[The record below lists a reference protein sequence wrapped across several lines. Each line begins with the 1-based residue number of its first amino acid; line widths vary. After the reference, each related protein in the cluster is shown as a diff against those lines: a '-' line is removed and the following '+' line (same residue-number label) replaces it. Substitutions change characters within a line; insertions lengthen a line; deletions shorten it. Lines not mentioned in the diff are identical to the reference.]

1 MIGEQMIGLSETRF
15 DDGKIYWLESRP
27 PENGRSVI
35 VCRPAAGAAPQDVT
49 AKYEAGCP
57 YYNIRTGAHGYG
69 GGAWIISSGV
79 AYFSNYS
86 DGRLY
91 RQDGIGA
98 KPVPLTPLAVQPGA
112 PGRDFQCKYADG
124 VIDTSRKRWIG
135 IGEDHSNPAKS
146 RLMHCSKQHLYSIT
160 SSARVSSDGGTAS
173 QIQRLRTAICRLC
186 CSGARDPIWP
196 SSAALPSPALRADAR
211 YPKAA
216 DSEASRGS
224 SRR

>member
-1 MIGEQMIGLSETRF
+1 VKPRSIAAYGAWKSPITSSMIGEQMIGLSETSF

-98 KPVPLTPLAVQPGA
+98 KPVPLTPSPSSRGLLA
-112 PGRDFQCKYADG
+112 
-124 VIDTSRKRWIG
+124 G
-135 IGEDHSNPAKS
+135 IFNANMP
-146 RLMHCSKQHLYSIT
+146 
-160 SSARVSSDGGTAS
+160 TAS
-173 QIQRLRTAICRLC
+173 STRRASAGLASVKITPILPTNTPTIGSLRSPVMGRTSI
-186 CSGARDPIWP
+186 RD
-196 SSAALPSPALRADAR
+196 
-211 YPKAA
+211 
-216 DSEASRGS
+216 AS
-224 SRR
+224 